1 MPPSFDYHDVCA
13 FKNCIAHV
21 YADFLNSAGIL
32 CMDVVFHLH
41 VASSTHTVSP
51 KAFTVSPT
59 LTLKFIIVPGRGL
72 FTTDAEPADG
82 AKLVDHLFAG
92 FSAGCGGRTLHRRG
106 DGGSL
111 GCLVLVEFHG
121 VGRSVDHHLCLVV
134 DNISD
139 TDGELDAVDFILVFF
154 EFHFRESERN

>member
-1 MPPSFDYHDVCA
+1 
-13 FKNCIAHV
+13 
-21 YADFLNSAGIL
+21 
-32 CMDVVFHLH
+32 MDVVFHLH
-41 VASSTHTVSP
+41 GLKHAYCVAGIHGV
-51 KAFTVSPT
+51 AYAHLEIHYCAGERT
-59 LTLKFIIVPGRGL
+59 LHSRCRTGRRSR
-72 FTTDAEPADG
+72 
-82 AKLVDHLFAG
+82 LVDHLFAG